1 MDPVLQVRDLRVR
14 FRSDFG
20 DRIVTDDIS
29 YEVGEH
35 EILGIVGES
44 GCGKSVSNLAV
55 MGLLPKNGSV
65 LKGSAVFEGKDLL
78 HLPEKELDQI
88 RGKDIAMVFQDALA
102 SLDPVF
108 TIESQLTESI
118 RKHITKD
125 KKKARQMALDM
136 LQKVAVPDP
145 EETLK
150 KYPGELSGGMRQR
163 VMIAIALSCNPKL
176 LIADEPTTA
185 LDVTIQAQI
194 MKLIR
199 NLTQELG
206 MSMIL
211 ITHDIGLIAQTADR
225 VLVMYAGQIIE
236 QADVFELFKNPL
248 HPYTRALLAS
258 APGIDDADNRTLV
271 AIKGIVPENY
281 TDLTG
286 CRFMDRCPYAEE
298 ACRRHQGLLE
308 PVAGHPVRC
317 FKAMEVKDSVE

>member
-108 TIESQLTESI
+108 TIE
-118 RKHITKD
+118 
-125 KKKARQMALDM
+125 
-136 LQKVAVPDP
+136 

-298 ACRRHQGLLE
+298 ACRRHQELLE

>member
-125 KKKARQMALDM
+125 KKKVRQMALDM

-298 ACRRHQGLLE
+298 ACRRHQELLE